1 MAESFRV
8 TKLSGP
14 EFEGISPWDFLA
26 RLGPNDPLLFLGG
39 DKSDYSLLALSFA
52 EEDRDEF
59 MFDEIHPPHPAMAQ
73 SPVPMTLGQV
83 ALLTYDAY
91 NPWCGRASAPCRF
104 FRIYRSLV
112 WDREKGSAYLF
123 ESDGAETA
131 PFQVQ
136 WPLAPAAEK
145 TSLQPLSIDWK
156 STWTDSQYLEAVR
169 QSLEDIRDGRFYQ
182 INVLRYW
189 QHQGE
194 IPRPYFLRRLRK
206 FAGPFAAYF
215 DLPDLGLVSW
225 SPERFVKIRH
235 QEATALA
242 EAEPIKGT
250 RPVVGDAAQDAA
262 LVQELQASVKDN
274 AELHMIV
281 DLMRNDLQRISEPG
295 GVRVLD
301 RGTVKS
307 FPNVHHL
314 IARIEGRLKPGRKL
328 EEICRALCPGGS
340 ITGAPKREVMD
351 AIHSREERERGY
363 FMGNIWYK
371 DAFSGRIDSSI
382 LIRTAVRQSKV
393 SWEYAAGSGITV
405 KSHAYEELQEVLT
418 KARIILENPW

>member
-1 MAESFRV
+1 MKIE
-8 TKLSGP
+8 KLSGP
-14 EFEGISPWDFLA
+14 EFDTTSPWDVLS
-26 RLGPNDPLLFLGG
+26 RLDASDPILFLGG
-39 DKSDYSLLALSFA
+39 DKSDHSLLALSFD

-59 MFDEIHPPHPAMAQ
+59 MFDDVAPPLPPSSQ
-73 SPVPMTLGQV
+73 PSLPMTLGQV

-91 NPWCGRASAPCRF
+91 NPWCGQASAPSRF
-104 FRIYRSLV
+104 FRIKKALV
-112 WDREKGSAYLF
+112 WNKAGNEYFLCTDDDADNAKY
-123 ESDGAETA
+123 
-131 PFQVQ
+131 QVR
-136 WPLAPAAEK
+136 WPLKAAEP
-145 TSLQPLSIDWK
+145 TPPLAPLSIDWK

-182 INVLRYW
+182 INLLRFW

-225 SPERFVKIRH
+225 SPERFVKVR
-235 QEATALA
+235 QESGRALI

-250 RPVVGDAAQDAA
+250 RPVAGEASQDAA
-262 LVQELQASVKDN
+262 LAIELQSSAKDN

-281 DLMRNDLQRISEPG
+281 DLMRSDLQKLCVPG
-295 GVRVLD
+295 GVKVLD

-307 FPNVHHL
+307 FPSVHHL
-314 IARIEGRLKPGRKL
+314 IARIEGELKTGRKL

-340 ITGAPKREVMD
+340 ITGAPKREVMQV
-351 AIHSREERERGY
+351 IHEREERERGY
-363 FMGNIWYK
+363 FMGNVWYK
-371 DAFSGRIDSSI
+371 DACSGRIDSSI
-382 LIRTAVRQSKV
+382 LIRTAVRQSGV